1 MSPKI
6 ITASTSENIIGNSTP
21 FVRSAI
27 SSIQTTKT
35 VGTCTSSDSIYLSKT
50 GVNKATKSVA
60 AQMALE
66 DLLDEIDVN
75 LVLES
80 AARRCT
86 PDKLLIQYK
95 VILKFHF
102 NIFIFQ
108 MLFLIA
114 ANVDLH
120 LSLFFIFYHMNYK
133 IITEYRT

>member
-1 MSPKI
+1 
-6 ITASTSENIIGNSTP
+6 
-21 FVRSAI
+21 
-27 SSIQTTKT
+27 
-35 VGTCTSSDSIYLSKT
+35 
-50 GVNKATKSVA
+50 
-60 AQMALE
+60 MALE

-102 NIFIFQ
+102 NTFIFQ

-114 ANVDLH
+114 VN
-120 LSLFFIFYHMNYK
+120 SYKFILFVFYFL
-133 IITEYRT
+133 